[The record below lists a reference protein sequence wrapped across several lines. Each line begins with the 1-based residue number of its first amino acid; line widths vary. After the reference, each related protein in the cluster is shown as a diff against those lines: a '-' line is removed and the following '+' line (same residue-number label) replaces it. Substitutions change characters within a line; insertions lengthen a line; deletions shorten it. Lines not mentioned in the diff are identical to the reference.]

1 MDKSVWLRYDKVD
14 RGTWLVS
21 RSQTAFT
28 VKAVGL
34 RETST
39 WQCYVSAEFNE
50 KLQGM
55 CNYLHLLSVPRICE
69 RPATKITLLPTCTSG
84 LCFFSR
90 SRAPLMSQNTH
101 LSLRPIQTIYL
112 CQSMTGTCLIKIS
125 DVLTLCRS
133 NFKILSGAL
142 QCGIDMQHTV
152 HTVLASIAILDTL
165 TVYAL
170 VQVTFQ
176 PLLRKWTVYKALY
189 YLYKTVCRQ
198 SISGHTCNNTSLLIY
213 IYIYTEKAGKGWS
226 CSVC

>member
-1 MDKSVWLRYDKVD
+1 MDTSVWLRYDKVD
-14 RGTWLVS
+14 CGTWLLS

-28 VKAVGL
+28 MKAVWL

-39 WQCYVSAEFNE
+39 WQRYCVSAEFNE
-50 KLQGM
+50 NFEE
-55 CNYLHLLSVPRICE
+55 CATTILHLLSVPRICE
-69 RPATKITLLPTCTSG
+69 RPATKITLLPTCTSE

-142 QCGIDMQHTV
+142 ECF
-152 HTVLASIAILDTL
+152 LS
-165 TVYAL
+165 
-170 VQVTFQ
+170 
-176 PLLRKWTVYKALY
+176 P
-189 YLYKTVCRQ
+189 
-198 SISGHTCNNTSLLIY
+198 TSP
-213 IYIYTEKAGKGWS
+213 
-226 CSVC
+226 CSVQAFVSGR